1 MLDCNLVFLVIPS
14 LNCILALFYLATTA
28 LVLDKTIVVAIL
40 DLAFIATKIYA
51 SWFILSEKSF
61 WTASL
66 GSSRR
71 TIWHERAFP
80 ITCFR
85 FSTCLV
91 HWPQFCAIWTM
102 EPISENRDAQWEP
115 RFENHIF
122 SRSSRMAVYPDVSGG
137 CFWAPSLVAR
147 GAHDSR
153 LSIGSFL
160 WRVFSSVYWTSI
172 ARNNTSMSPNL
183 VYARSSR
190 SVLCCGLSEWLLQW
204 SWGQAISVDI
214 SGVPTCDSLFMF
226 WSIVAAMQGW

>member
-1 MLDCNLVFLVIPS
+1 M
-14 LNCILALFYLATTA
+14 
-28 LVLDKTIVVAIL
+28 VAIL

-91 HWPQFCAIWTM
+91 HWPHFCAIWTM
-102 EPISENRDAQWEP
+102 ERWICW
-115 RFENHIF
+115 NHIF
-122 SRSSRMAVYPDVSGG
+122 SRRSRIAAYPDVSGG

-160 WRVFSSVYWTSI
+160 WRVFSSVYWSSI
-172 ARNNTSMSPNL
+172 ARNNTSMPPNL

-190 SVLCCGLSEWLLQW
+190 SVLCCGLSDWLLQW

-214 SGVPTCDSLFMF
+214 SGVPTFDSLFMF
-226 WSIVAAMQGW
+226 WSIVAAMQLVLTLRGCARDD